1 MSHAA
6 TYGSAQASKATS
18 WSGRVLAGLVIL
30 FMIFD
35 GVSHVLVPTPVVDA
49 FAQLGF
55 PLHLSVGLGILELV
69 CVALF
74 AIPRT
79 SILGALLLT
88 AYYGGAIAT
97 QVRAGS
103 AWFPSIFPALMGAL
117 LWTSV
122 VLRDVRV
129 RTLLL
134 VSPTKRG

>member
-6 TYGSAQASKATS
+6 TYSTHASKTTS

-35 GVSHVLVPTPVVDA
+35 GTIHILKPQPVVDA
-49 FAQLGF
+49 FAQLGL
-55 PLHLSVGLGILELV
+55 PLHLSVGIGILELA
-69 CVALF
+69 CTALF

-88 AYYGGAIAT
+88 GYFGGAIAT
-97 QVRAGS
+97 QVRAEA

-117 LWTSV
+117 VWTSLA
-122 VLRDVRV
+122 LRDPRV
-129 RTLLL
+129 RALITNDR
-134 VSPTKRG
+134 SRA

>member
-6 TYGSAQASKATS
+6 TYTAHASKTTS

-35 GVSHVLVPTPVVDA
+35 GTIHLLTPQPVVAA

-55 PLHLSVGLGILELV
+55 PLHLSVGIGILELA
-69 CVALF
+69 CTALF

-79 SILGALLLT
+79 SILGGLLLT
-88 AYYGGAIAT
+88 GYYGGAIAT
-97 QVRAGS
+97 QVRAEA

-122 VLRDVRV
+122 ALRDSRV
-129 RTLLL
+129 RALLT
-134 VSPTKRG
+134 VNPSHRG